1 MTVTPGAT
9 DLAYLVYL
17 RRLLI
22 QRFDLSELRTLC
34 FDLGVDAESVGNG
47 LSKQELVRGLV
58 SHLERRKRIPELVA
72 YIRQTRE
79 DIQLEPAPPAGV
91 TSPGLPSPMGTWA
104 SSPETLAA
112 VRETRSLWSYELPGQ
127 PAAAPIVLGE
137 VCLVPSQESGRHT
150 QAGVLRALALA
161 TGRVRWEHR
170 FENAVVG
177 GVVPIS
183 ESTVLVSLPSLGRVP
198 GESALVSVDATGR
211 ILWRAEFDVHQISGP
226 AVFGDMAVVT
236 GNGHEVILLDLA
248 TGEERVAASLPV
260 DVALAPPG
268 CGKACVYIPCRAPTL
283 LAVDAEGDVRWRF
296 DVEGVLSGVQLNQ
309 TPLVVPPYV
318 IASISTG
325 AVLAL
330 TENDGQQA
338 WESQVGPRGKPLTMP
353 VSDGR
358 RVFVGAR
365 DGIYAL
371 NVKDGAQQ
379 WVFRTGVYVTA
390 PPVIAG
396 DVLCVAGIDRRL
408 HGVDRRTGKELW
420 QYTLAQELK
429 TSPALS
435 DGDEHGPYALAVD
448 CTGTVNAVTYPVPA
462 IVHEKAERWQKAAQA
477 WEAEGDPWRAAEAWI
492 RHAEKLGGGKK
503 TADERA
509 QAWVTAAQLFAAANA
524 EQKATEARR
533 RYAEILGLPVITVEV
548 RHGGLALNTWSR
560 FDLIIRNEGYGLAR
574 DLVIRAAGTQ
584 FEGEIAKTQK
594 LAALPPGKRQE
605 QTLDVKPLEHGDSV
619 PLRVQIAYLDK
630 NGEPHR
636 REETLY
642 LTVAQEESGRVP
654 GVFQIPSE
662 LALLQRWSSQ
672 VGGPPVVD
680 VEIRLTRGPKAYD
693 VELSLSDGRVFSGGH
708 MPASALEWVPNADSE
723 PDGRQLFD
731 LLLRDGTVR
740 KGWHVA
746 RGQAE
751 TQDALRRVR
760 LRIDSNAAALHAL
773 PWELLQ
779 DDEVILSA
787 SAATPFS
794 RYLPVDKPWGR
805 AVEERPIRVLGVVA
819 NPRDLSQR
827 YDLPPIDVEMEK
839 YVLASAFAEID
850 PRRIRLEFLQPP
862 VTLERLSRAMLG
874 GYHWLHLV
882 AHGRYNPRQD
892 RVDLL
897 MEDDAGTTRAI
908 SDYLFCQMLAHKG
921 VQPQLVFLSVC
932 QSALGLS
939 GQVLT
944 GLAPRLVQAG
954 VPAVVAMRGRVQMRS
969 AQKIAHTF
977 YAGLA
982 EHGTVDRAM
991 NEARDAVLAAGL
1003 PGLADPVLFMRL
1015 PSGRL
1020 WNAG

>member
-17 RRLLI
+17 RRLLM
-22 QRFDLSELRTLC
+22 QRFDLTELRTLC

-47 LSKQELVRGLV
+47 ASKLELVRGLV
-58 SHLERRKRIPELVA
+58 SYLERHRRIPELVA

-79 DIQLEPAPPAGV
+79 DVHLEPAPPAGV
-91 TSPGLPSPMGTWA
+91 VPPGQPSPVGSWA
-104 SSPETLAA
+104 SSSEALAA
-112 VRETRSLWSYELPGQ
+112 VRETHSLWSYTLPGQ
-127 PAAAPIVLGE
+127 PMAAPVVLGE

-150 QAGVLRALALA
+150 QAGVLRALELA

-177 GVVPIS
+177 GVVRIS
-183 ESTVLVSLPSLGRVP
+183 ETGVLVSLPSLGRVP
-198 GESALVSVDATGR
+198 GESALVTVDATGR

-226 AVFGDMAVVT
+226 AAFDDLAVIT
-236 GNGHEVILLDLA
+236 GNGHEVIFLDLA

-260 DVALAPPG
+260 DVALAAPG
-268 CGKACVYIPCRAPTL
+268 CGEELVYVPCRAPTL
-283 LAVDAEGDVRWRF
+283 LAVDRDGDVRWRF

-309 TPLVVPPYV
+309 TPLVVSPYV
-318 IASISTG
+318 IASMSTG

-330 TENDGQQA
+330 TQAEGRQA
-338 WESQVGPRGKPLTMP
+338 WESQVGPRGTSLTTP

-365 DGIYAL
+365 DGVYAL
-371 NVKDGAQQ
+371 SLKDGVQQ

-390 PPVIAG
+390 PPVVAD
-396 DVLCVAGIDRRL
+396 DVLCVAGNDRRL
-408 HGVDRRTGKELW
+408 YGIDRRTGKLLW
-420 QYTLAQELK
+420 QHKMAQEIK
-429 TSPALS
+429 TSPALA
-435 DGDEHGPYALAVD
+435 DGDEGGPYAVVVD
-448 CTGTVNAVTYPVPA
+448 CAGTVNAVAYPVPA
-462 IVHEKAERWQKAAQA
+462 IVHEKAKRWKKAARA

-492 RHAEKLGGGKK
+492 RHAEKLGGGSK

-509 QAWVTAAQLFAAANA
+509 QAWVTAAQLFAAAGTG
-524 EQKATEARR
+524 EKAAHARR
-533 RYAEILGLPVITVEV
+533 KYAEILELPVITVEV
-548 RHGGLALNTWSR
+548 RHAGLALNTWSR
-560 FDLIIRNEGYGLAR
+560 LDLIVRNDGYGRAR

-584 FEGEIAKTQK
+584 FEGQIAETQK
-594 LAALPPGKRQE
+594 LAALPPGESQD

-619 PLRVQIAYLDK
+619 PLRVQIAYLDQ

-654 GVFQIPSE
+654 GVLQIPSE
-662 LALLQRWSSQ
+662 LALAQRWSRKA
-672 VGGPPVVD
+672 GAPAAVD
-680 VEIRLTRGPKAYD
+680 VEIRVARGPKAYD
-693 VELSLSDGRVFSGGH
+693 VELTLSDGQVFSGGH
-708 MPASALEWVPNADSE
+708 MPPSVLEWAPSGDPE

-731 LLLRDGTVR
+731 MLLRNGGVR
-740 KGWHVA
+740 KGWHIA

-751 TQDALRRVR
+751 AQGVLRRVR
-760 LRIDSNAAALHAL
+760 LRIDSNASELHAL

-787 SAATPFS
+787 SGATPFS
-794 RYLPVDKPWGR
+794 RYLPVDRPWGR

-819 NPRDLSQR
+819 NPRDLSRR
-827 YDLPPIDVEMEK
+827 YDLSPLDAEMER

-850 PRRIRLEFLQPP
+850 PRRIRLEFLQSP
-862 VTLERLSRAMLG
+862 VTLDRLSRAMLD

-897 MEDDAGTTRAI
+897 MEDAAGTTRAI
-908 SDYLFCQMLAHKG
+908 PDHLFCRMLAHKG

-932 QSALGLS
+932 QSALGLN

-944 GLAPRLVQAG
+944 GLAPQLVQAG

-969 AQKIAHTF
+969 AQKIAYTF

-982 EHGTVDRAM
+982 DHGTVDRAM
-991 NEARDAVLAAGL
+991 NQARDALLATEL
-1003 PGLADPVLFMRL
+1003 PGLTAPVLFMRL
-1015 PSGRL
+1015 ASGRL
-1020 WNAG
+1020 WDAD